1 VVLAVAVF
9 TAGGCGC
16 GATVNTVARVRASSR
31 TSSDAESALAYT
43 CVDRFI
49 YIYSESVEE
58 SDSRAGIASSDVVR
72 ARAAHAHQWEESEF
86 AHIYTH
92 IHVYVR
98 IYVRTYVCVYIK
110 TIQIFVWMDALAG
123 EFKDGWVV
131 DIDIDRQID
140 G

>member
-1 VVLAVAVF
+1 MVLAVAVF

-31 TSSDAESALAYT
+31 TSSDAETALAYT

-49 YIYSESVEE
+49 YIYIANPLKRVS
-58 SDSRAGIASSDVVR
+58 SRAGIASSDVVR
-72 ARAAHAHQWEESEF
+72 ACAAHAHQWEESEF

-98 IYVRTYVCVYIK
+98 IYVRTYVCVYI
-110 TIQIFVWMDALAG
+110 
-123 EFKDGWVV
+123 
-131 DIDIDRQID
+131 
-140 G
+140 